1 MIVLLVTLLVVAID
15 GFSFSSMYTRYM
27 PPVYDETCTFTRVDA
42 LKCFVKYVDVA
53 PRDGGIS
60 PDEARLAINRYSTP
74 PIQALFWGWG
84 TKQLFKACDKDGNG
98 VITPK
103 DWLGSKKTCMPHKRN
118 MCSIEW
124 FCKRAESTMKKPRV

>member
-1 MIVLLVTLLVVAID
+1 MLALVTFLAIGAH
-15 GFSFSSMYTRYM
+15 GFSFGSLYNKYM
-27 PPVYDETCTFTRVDA
+27 PPVYDDSCHFTRVDA
-42 LKCFVKYVDVA
+42 LECFVKYVDVD

-60 PDEARLAINRYSTP
+60 PHEAQLAIQRFSTP

-103 DWLGSKKTCMPHKRN
+103 DWMASQKTCMPHKRN
-118 MCSIEW
+118 LCSIEW
-124 FCKRAESTMKKPRV
+124 FCKRAENAMKPPRV